1 MISKFRST
9 LSGLSAI
16 GLFLGA
22 CLLLAQPLP
31 QVTQAAGLDAA
42 QASNG
47 VEESAATVTF
57 DVEAGLG
64 SVKLNLTLPYYAVG
78 KLLATRTES

>member
-1 MISKFRST
+1 MNSKLRST

-22 CLLLAQPLP
+22 CMLLAQPLP
-31 QVTQAAGLDAA
+31 QSATAAVIEPTATANPLQAADD
-42 QASNG
+42 
-47 VEESAATVTF
+47 VTF

-64 SVKLNLTLPYYAVG
+64 SVKLNLTLPYHAVG
-78 KLLATRTES
+78 KLLSARTES

>member
-1 MISKFRST
+1 MISKLRST
-9 LSGLSAI
+9 LSGLSAM

-31 QVTQAAGLDAA
+31 QVARTANLDVADTDHTETAA
-42 QASNG
+42 
-47 VEESAATVTF
+47 ETVTF

-78 KLLATRTES
+78 KLLAARTES